1 MNNRVLKNSA
11 AAIALLLCI
20 GIGSCNDRPEEGKGV
35 IQHPQSHDHVM
46 GEGLDEG
53 ELEAAE
59 DTLERADTVQQQRR
73 KNEEEPEGE
82 NR

>member
-59 DTLERADTVQQQRR
+59 DTLERADTVQQRR